1 MAELIGNQFN
11 GLDMQN
17 LIAGPLIAASKA
29 QSILAAST
37 ADFIKDIG
45 LIETKDGEST
55 VRTTSFSFERG
66 VMGENGESQGTETV
80 KMNVPLL
87 SIVKIPTLAIDE
99 MDITFDMEVKSSD
112 SYEKEDD
119 KNGTLD
125 ANAKLGIGPFSVKV
139 NIKGSISCHEKNTR
153 STDNSAKYHVNVH
166 AKDFG
171 TPEGLA
177 RMLDILATASAPT
190 AITQNP
196 QTSSKSA

>member
-1 MAELIGNQFN
+1 
-11 GLDMQN
+11 
-17 LIAGPLIAASKA
+17 
-29 QSILAAST
+29 
-37 ADFIKDIG
+37 
-45 LIETKDGEST
+45 
-55 VRTTSFSFERG
+55 
-66 VMGENGESQGTETV
+66 MGENGESQGTETV

-112 SYEKEDD
+112 SYEKEDN

-125 ANAKLGIGPFSVKV
+125 AEAKIGIGPFSAKV
-139 NIKGSISCHEKNTR
+139 SIKGSISCHEKNTR

-190 AITQNP
+190 AITQNT
-196 QTSSKSA
+196 QTPKSA

>member
-1 MAELIGNQFN
+1 
-11 GLDMQN
+11 
-17 LIAGPLIAASKA
+17 
-29 QSILAAST
+29 
-37 ADFIKDIG
+37 
-45 LIETKDGEST
+45 
-55 VRTTSFSFERG
+55 
-66 VMGENGESQGTETV
+66 MGENGESQGTETV

-125 ANAKLGIGPFSVKV
+125 AEAKIGIGPFSAKV
-139 NIKGSISCHEKNTR
+139 SIKGSISCHEKNTR

-177 RMLDILATASAPT
+177 RMLDILATASTPT
-190 AITQNP
+190 AISQNP
-196 QTSSKSA
+196 QNSSKSA